1 MYLSLTI
8 ITKKAMRNYLIIAE
22 KDSLASAIGKAF
34 GKYTKKGG
42 HYEAE
47 NPKIGKARIYF
58 TFGHILQTDVKKTLD
73 RTGCNN
79 IPCFPKYLVLTPS
92 QNRAKL
98 FKEIYNELRKGK
110 YDAVIHA
117 GDPDREGELLVREVL
132 NYAQVNKPI
141 YRLWFNSL
149 TKDELYRALT
159 SLKPISAYDKLYS
172 AASARQIADFWLG
185 INGSNALQRKLG
197 SGNHSVG
204 RVQTPVL
211 KIIYDR
217 DKEIENFKPETYY
230 TLKIKLKKDGV
241 EFWAEYFDPNKK
253 EKQNWLTKE
262 LADKYLTIVSKAKS
276 AVVKDVKKEN
286 KEQYPPKLPK
296 LSDMQV
302 EAGRKLKLKASQVL
316 SVIQGLYEKGI
327 VSYPRTDSNYLSTND
342 RPVVERSLEK
352 LGRPELKTKIPKRIF
367 NDKDVA
373 EAGHHAI
380 IPLDNLQQ
388 ADNHLEK
395 AIYEMIRNRF
405 LAQFYP
411 PYKYERTTALFECGG
426 LLFKATGKREIDK
439 GWRAVYNTQ

>member
-1 MYLSLTI
+1 MHSYVIL
-8 ITKKAMRNYLIIAE
+8 AE
-22 KDSLASAIGKAF
+22 KDSLALAIAKAF
-34 GKYTKKGG
+34 GKYQKKGAY
-42 HYEAE
+42 YEAE

-58 TFGHILQTDVKKTLD
+58 TFGHILQTDVKKTLEKANCSD
-73 RTGCNN
+73 
-79 IPCFPKYLVLTPS
+79 IPCFPRYFALVPS
-92 QNRAKL
+92 QGRSKL
-98 FKEIYNELRKGK
+98 FKEIYNELKKGR

-117 GDPDREGELLVREVL
+117 GDPDREGELLIREVL
-132 NYAQVNKPI
+132 NYAQVKKTI

-149 TKDELYRALT
+149 TKEELYRALGN
-159 SLKPISAYDKLYS
+159 LKPIQSYDKLYS
-172 AASARQIADFWLG
+172 AAIARQMADFWLG

-211 KIIYDR
+211 KLIYDR

-230 TLKIKLKKDGV
+230 TLKINLKKDGI

-253 EKQNWLTKE
+253 ERQNWLTKE
-262 LADKYLTIVSKAKS
+262 LADKYLVIVSKAKS

-302 EAGRKLKLKASQVL
+302 EAGKKLKIKANQVL
-316 SVIQGLYEKGI
+316 SIIQGLYERGV

-342 RPVVERSLEK
+342 RPVVEQSLEK

-367 NDKDVA
+367 NNKDVA

-388 ADNHLEK
+388 AENHLEK
-395 AIYEMIRNRF
+395 AIYEMIKNRF

-411 PYKYERTTALFECGG
+411 PYRYEKTTVIFKCGG
-426 LLFKATGKREIDK
+426 LLFKAEGKREIDK
-439 GWRAVYNTQ
+439 GWKALL